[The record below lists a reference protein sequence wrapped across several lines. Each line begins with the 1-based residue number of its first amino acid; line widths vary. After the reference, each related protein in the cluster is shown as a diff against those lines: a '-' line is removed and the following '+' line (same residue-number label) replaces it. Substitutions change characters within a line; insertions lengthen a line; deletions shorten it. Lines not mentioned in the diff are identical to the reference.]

1 MRLYNKVYAFKYIV
15 SNFLRLKSKENRR
28 WFGVLDF
35 FINLSLLIRGLTRY
49 FNGIKL

>member
-35 FINLSLLIRGLTRY
+35 FINLSVITRG
-49 FNGIKL
+49 FDEVF